1 MNRDSKLIYL
11 LYALISVAFCAPLF
25 AHPTGVG
32 TLDWDQHQ
40 FYYAQVIKNVVEYA
54 QAPASANESATNHV
68 NSAFDI
74 SGARAGGCDFA
85 SIAASC
91 RCMRLRS

>member
-11 LYALISVAFCAPLF
+11 LYALLSVAFCAPLF

-32 TLDWDQHQ
+32 TLDWDQHL

-54 QAPASANESATNHV
+54 QPPFWSPWYC
-68 NSAFDI
+68 
-74 SGARAGGCDFA
+74 GGNVMWQNPQTA
-85 SIAASC
+85 LLSPVYP
-91 RCMRLRS
+91 